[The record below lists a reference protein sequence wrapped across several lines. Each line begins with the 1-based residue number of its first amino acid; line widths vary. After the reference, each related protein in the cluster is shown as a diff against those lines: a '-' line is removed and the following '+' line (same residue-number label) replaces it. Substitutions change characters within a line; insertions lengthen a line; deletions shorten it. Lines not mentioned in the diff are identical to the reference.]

1 MTKKIPPGGIPT
13 EKISTHQTPPWKAPP
28 PGRLPPRKF
37 SPGIFPPTSL
47 ISFLHLTRCFDKFS
61 QT

>member
-28 PGRLPPRKF
+28 PRKIATQKILAWNI
-37 SPGIFPPTSL
+37 STHFPHFLSSL
-47 ISFLHLTRCFDKFS
+47 NTLF
-61 QT
+61 